1 MFLISENFRVQNRNF
16 PYIITLGNNYNEMNF
31 KKTIINQ
38 INKLTYVRNLYKQ
51 TLNTAHP
58 NGHFYSPVF
67 SIEDIKKRQ
76 SEIWKNVENDGILG
90 ISLQTENQKK
100 LISFFKEYCK
110 EIPFKAEKQSNIRYH
125 YDNTY
130 YSYTDAIILYSMIR
144 HFEPKKIIEI
154 GCGFSSSVMLD
165 TNELFFNHSIDL
177 TFIDPNP
184 ERLYSQITDKGTIN
198 LKIIERHVQQVPLD
212 TFEKLQAKDIL
223 FIDSTHVS
231 KTGSDVNHILFEI
244 LPRLKRG
251 VLIHFHDIFYPFEY
265 PKDWVFRGFNW
276 NENYILKAFL
286 MYNDLYEIKLFPDY
300 LQKHHNDCFKDLTL
314 AFKKTGQNLWIEKK

>member
-144 HFEPKKIIEI
+144 HFEPKKIIE
-154 GCGFSSSVMLD
+154 
-165 TNELFFNHSIDL
+165 
-177 TFIDPNP
+177 
-184 ERLYSQITDKGTIN
+184 
-198 LKIIERHVQQVPLD
+198 RHVQQVPLD